1 MAVTSVKIKQDWM
14 QCFKMFLLQIF
25 LADKES
31 LEILLSSWQLTEES
45 QRGGQKKKKIP
56 KKQRKEKPGLYTV

>member
-1 MAVTSVKIKQDWM
+1 M

-45 QRGGQKKKKIP
+45 QRGGQKKKKSL
-56 KKQRKEKPGLYTV
+56 KSKEKKNLDCIQSN

>member
-45 QRGGQKKKKIP
+45 QRGQKKKNP
-56 KKQRKEKPGLYTV
+56 

>member
-45 QRGGQKKKKIP
+45 QRGQKKKIP

>member
-1 MAVTSVKIKQDWM
+1 M

-45 QRGGQKKKKIP
+45 QRGQKKKIP

>member
-1 MAVTSVKIKQDWM
+1 M

-45 QRGGQKKKKIP
+45 QREGQKKKIP